1 MIIPFQDLSPQARI
15 WIYPSSRKFYNEE
28 LPVVEEKITHFLA
41 NWLEDIS
48 VGYQIFY
55 DRFLIVGADQ
65 DDVVINT
72 QQLDKL
78 VQFILFL
85 QDTFKVEL
93 LDRMNVCF
101 KQGEFVQYKELKEFQ
116 QLIKQKAVSQKTI
129 VFDNLIETKE
139 ELEQYWEIPI
149 TESWYNRF
157 L

>member
-28 LPVVEEKITHFLA
+28 LPVVKEIITQFLTA
-41 NWLEDIS
+41 WLEDVS
-48 VGYQIFY
+48 VGYQILY
-55 DRFLIVGADQ
+55 DRFLIIGADQ
-65 DDVVINT
+65 NDEPINT
-72 QQLDKL
+72 QQIDRL
-78 VQFILFL
+78 VQFILQL
-85 QDTFKVEL
+85 QDDFKVEL

-129 VFDNLIETKE
+129 VFDNLIEAKE